1 MQTPKTEYARRGE
14 ISIAYQ
20 VLGEGPIDVVIVNG
34 LVAHMDLFWIEPEG
48 TAMLQA
54 LGSFSRLILF
64 DKPGTGLSDPVAG
77 APTLEERTQDIVA
90 VMDAVGSERA
100 VILGYSEG
108 GCAATVF
115 AATYPARTEAL
126 ILLCTGA
133 RLAEEPAADFLPG
146 EHDAWRQAWKVM
158 NEMGRER
165 WGSGSVVKAFAP
177 SWVGT
182 PMERLAPI
190 AERACASPGMVRA
203 ILDSLR
209 EYDIRAL
216 LPTISVPSLVLH
228 ASDEFIPAA
237 FGRDLA
243 ARIPNAK
250 YVEFLGRNHLVF
262 ANDWRP
268 VIAEIEEFLTGNRPE
283 PEPDRLLQTI
293 LFTDI
298 VGSTEQAARLGD
310 REWRRLLGRHDQ
322 LVHEQLA
329 RHGGR
334 PIKNLGDGFFATFDG
349 AARAVRCGR
358 EITAHADGLGI
369 EIRAGVHSGEC
380 EVLGDDLGG
389 LAVHIGA
396 RVGALAGASEV
407 LVSGTVCDLVVGSGL
422 EFEEQ
427 GSRELRG
434 VPGSWRICRLAGD
447 RRTGAHPVAAAHPA
461 AVAATPGAAQTMRP
475 IDRAAVRIAK
485 HAPSLARVGIRLSQR
500 RRRSPTEDA
509 TPARH

>member
-1 MQTPKTEYARRGE
+1 
-14 ISIAYQ
+14 
-20 VLGEGPIDVVIVNG
+20 
-34 LVAHMDLFWIEPEG
+34 
-48 TAMLQA
+48 MLQA

-90 VMDAVGSERA
+90 VMDAAGSERA

-108 GCAATVF
+108 GCPAAVF

-133 RLAEEPAADFLPG
+133 RLAEEPAGDFLPG
-146 EHDAWRQAWKVM
+146 EHDAWRQAWAVM

-165 WGSGSVVKAFAP
+165 WGSGSMVEAFAP

-190 AERACASPGMVRA
+190 IERACASPGMVRA

-216 LPTISVPSLVLH
+216 PPTISVPTLVLH
-228 ASDEFIPAA
+228 TSDELVPAA

-250 YVEFLGRNHLVF
+250 YVEFPGRNHLVF

-268 VIAEIEEFLTGNRPE
+268 VVAEIEEFLTGNRPE
-283 PEPDRLLQTI
+283 PEPDRILQTI

-298 VGSTEQAARLGD
+298 VGSTELAARLGD
-310 REWRRLLGRHDQ
+310 HEWRRLLGLHDQ
-322 LVHEQLA
+322 LVHEQLD

-349 AARAVRCGR
+349 AVRCGR
-358 EITAHADGLGI
+358 EITAHADELGI

-396 RVGALAGASEV
+396 RVGALAGPSEV

-427 GSRELRG
+427 GSRELKG
-434 VPGSWRICRLAGD
+434 VRETGGSAGSWVIAGPAPTRSQPRIPPR
-447 RRTGAHPVAAAHPA
+447 
-461 AVAATPGAAQTMRP
+461 
-475 IDRAAVRIAK
+475 
-485 HAPSLARVGIRLSQR
+485 SQR
-500 RRRSPTEDA
+500 RRGQPRQCARSTELPCEPPSMRLRWHA
-509 TPARH
+509 SGSG